1 MKNLILISDI
11 SPVFDDFESMEIEQ
25 VDQTD
30 EDYLISASDDVG
42 AMLEWVNRYKH
53 SPHTFAAARK
63 DAERFYLW
71 IRNCGLTLKTVRKQD
86 CERYR
91 DFLSNPMPTDV
102 WCGPPKPRYNS
113 NGQPNSAWK
122 PFVGR
127 LKRSSV
133 KQTCTQMFGLYEFLS
148 NAGYVSGNP
157 WRLLGR
163 LPKAETQADFIERFL
178 DVNSMQILRSYI
190 DSMRLGNHIEQK
202 HYARTRWIFSLLY
215 LSAARRSEVVS
226 AKMGD
231 FRLING
237 KWWWKVLGKGETVG
251 DIPVNDE
258 LISELANYRSSLGLS
273 PLPSLNETTPL
284 LSDVSGKLRAVCSSS
299 LYKTVKKILDNA
311 ADMAENFEDY
321 TSASNLRSASTH
333 WMRHTSATD
342 QANAEN
348 ANLVAVSKNL
358 RHANLT
364 TTSIYLHAD
373 RESRHKQTQTHQ
385 LWKKS
390 E

>member
-1 MKNLILISDI
+1 MKNLISTSDI
-11 SPVFDDFESMEIEQ
+11 SPVFNDFDSVKIERMIQ
-25 VDQTD
+25 SG
-30 EDYLISASDDVG
+30 ENYLISASNDVA
-42 AMLEWVNRYKH
+42 AMMEWVNRYKH

-71 IRNCGLTLKTVRKQD
+71 VRNCGLTLQTVRKQD
-86 CERYR
+86 CERFR
-91 DFLSNPMPTDV
+91 DFLFNPMPADV
-102 WCGPPKPRYNS
+102 WCGPSKPRYNS
-113 NGQPNSAWK
+113 NGQPNSAWR
-122 PFVGR
+122 PFVGC

-133 KQTCTQMFGLYEFLS
+133 KQTCTQIFGLYEFLS
-148 NAGYVSGNP
+148 NAGYVNGNP

-163 LPKAETQADFIERFL
+163 LPKAETQVDFVERFL
-178 DVNSMQILRSYI
+178 EADSMQVLRSYI
-190 DSMRLGNHIEQK
+190 ESMQHGNHFERK

-215 LSAARRSEVVS
+215 LSAARRSEFID

-237 KWWWKVLGKGETVG
+237 KWWWKVLGKGEKVG

-258 LISELANYRSSLGLS
+258 LIFELSNYRSSLGLS
-273 PLPSLNETTPL
+273 PLPSLNESIPL
-284 LSDVSGKLRAVCSSS
+284 LSDVSGKLRAISASA
-299 LYKTVKKILDNA
+299 LYKTVKQIFENA
-311 ADMAENFEDY
+311 ANIAENSADY
-321 TSASNLRSASTH
+321 KSAGGLRSASTH
-333 WMRHTSATD
+333 WIRHTSATD

-373 RESRHKQTQTHQ
+373 REARHKQTNTHQ
-385 LWKKS
+385 LWKKT

>member
-1 MKNLILISDI
+1 MRNLISTSDVC
-11 SPVFDDFESMEIEQ
+11 PVFDDFESLEIDQ
-25 VDQTD
+25 VIQSDKN
-30 EDYLISASDDVG
+30 YLISASDDVG
-42 AMLEWVNRYKH
+42 AMMEWVNRYKH

-71 IRNCGLTLKTVRKQD
+71 MRNCGLSLKTVRKQD
-86 CERYR
+86 CERFR
-91 DFLSNPMPTDV
+91 DFLFNPVPADV
-102 WCGPPKPRYNS
+102 WCGPPKPRFLS
-113 NGQPNSAWK
+113 DGKPNGAWK
-122 PFVGR
+122 PFIGC
-127 LKRSSV
+127 LKLSSV
-133 KQTCTQMFGLYEFLS
+133 KQTCTQLFGLYEFLS
-148 NAGYVSGNP
+148 NAGYVNGNP

-163 LPKAETQADFIERFL
+163 LPKAKIQADFIERFL
-178 DVNSMQILRSYI
+178 EAEAMQVLRSYI
-190 DSMRLGNHIEQK
+190 ESMQHGNHFEQK

-215 LSAARRSEVVS
+215 LSAARRSEFVG

-237 KWWWKVLGKGETVG
+237 KWWWKVLGKGGTVG

-258 LISELANYRSSLGLS
+258 LIGELSNYRSSLGLS

-284 LSDVSGKLRAVCSSS
+284 LSDVSGKLRAISASA
-299 LYKTVKKILDNA
+299 LYKIVKKILDNA
-311 ADMAENFEDY
+311 ADIAENSKDY
-321 TSASNLRSASTH
+321 KSENNLRSASTH

-342 QANAEN
+342 QTNVEN

-373 RESRHKQTQTHQ
+373 RESRHNQTKTHQ
-385 LWKKS
+385 LWKKLK
-390 E
+390 